1 MQFKEITVTDSEGT
15 MVQLQA
21 ADGFRFEAFEVSA
34 GANRRGGIVI
44 LQEIFGVTGQLKGV
58 ARAYAKHGFDAIVPA
73 LFDRAAPN
81 TVVPFGEPDRGRDT
95 MNSLDKAKTL
105 LDIAAAI
112 ARVDHGKGVSVMG
125 YCWGGGLALRCAGE
139 FGLKASVAF
148 YGTALV
154 AHMAALTQAGKAV
167 TCPMQFHFG
176 ATDTH
181 SPAEVIEA
189 VRKGVPAA
197 DVHVYQAGHAFANEA
212 RAAVYVEEA
221 SKTAHARTLAF
232 LQQAHP
238 V

>member
-1 MQFKEITVTDSEGT
+1 MADNDGT

-21 ADGFRFEAFEVSA
+21 ADGFRLEAFEVSA

-44 LQEIFGVTGQLKGV
+44 LQEIFGVTDQLKGV
-58 ARAYAKHGFDAIVPA
+58 ARTYAKHGFDAIVPA
-73 LFDRAAPN
+73 LFDRATPG

-139 FGLKASVAF
+139 FGLNASVAF

-154 AHMAALTQAGKAV
+154 AHMTALTQAGKAV
-167 TCPMQFHFG
+167 KCPMQFHFG

-181 SPAEVIEA
+181 SPTEVIDA

-197 DVHVYQAGHAFANEA
+197 DIHVYQAGHAFANEA

-221 SKTAHARTLAF
+221 SKAAHARTLAF
-232 LQQAHP
+232 LQQVHP
-238 V
+238 I

>member
-1 MQFKEITVTDSEGT
+1 MADSEGT

-21 ADGFRFEAFEVSA
+21 SDGFRLVAFEVSA

-44 LQEIFGVTGQLKGV
+44 LQEIFGVTDQLKGV
-58 ARAYAKHGFDAIVPA
+58 ARTYAKHGFDAIVPA
-73 LFDRAAPN
+73 LFDRAAPG
-81 TVVPFGEPDRGRDT
+81 TVVPFGEAERGRDT

-112 ARVDHGKGVSVMG
+112 AHVDHGKGVSVMG

-154 AHMAALTQAGKAV
+154 AHMAALEQAGKAV
-167 TCPMQFHFG
+167 KCPMQFHFG
-176 ATDTH
+176 AIDTH

-197 DVHVYQAGHAFANEA
+197 DIHVYQAGHAFANEA
-212 RAAVYVEEA
+212 RSTVYVEEA
-221 SKTAHARTLAF
+221 AKAAHARTLGF
-232 LQQAHP
+232 LQKAHP